1 MRIIHFCDTMAV
13 GGGIASFI
21 QNLAS
26 EQSKFNEISL
36 GVIGRDPNANT
47 INLPD
52 NIKIVEFNKSKPGF
66 SVVYPFKIFLH
77 LLLNDYEV
85 VHIHSSFLYYF
96 LSILLLHKR
105 CRFVYT
111 VHSDAVKE
119 NSSKWDK
126 KFWKIKKL
134 SFKRRWILPVTISPA
149 SKISFDNLYGMSSP
163 MVVNG
168 IKKERIFGDFIELN
182 KYRITNQTKLFIH
195 VGRIT
200 EAKNQIMLCQA
211 VSELI
216 AEGYDISLVIVG
228 VKQDTNIFSDLQS
241 FLSRRI
247 VYIGERTN
255 IKELLCEAD
264 AMCLSSIWE
273 GMPIILLESLSVG
286 CIPIC
291 TPVGGV
297 IDVVRDGYNGVLS
310 TSTSLT
316 DYKLALI
323 KFLKMDMSDL
333 NEMQKRVLESFVPY
347 DIRLTSE
354 KYMNLYTLE
363 R

>member
-1 MRIIHFCDTMAV
+1 MRIIHFCDTISV

-21 QNLAS
+21 QNLVT
-26 EQSKFNEISL
+26 EQSKCNELSL
-36 GVIGRDPNANT
+36 GVIGRN
-47 INLPD
+47 INENRIKLPESV
-52 NIKIVEFNKSKPGF
+52 KINDFNKSKPGF
-66 SVVYPFKIFLH
+66 SVIYPIKIFLH
-77 LLLNDYEV
+77 LLLSDYDV

-96 LSILLLHKR
+96 LSVLLLHKR
-105 CRFVYT
+105 YRFVYT

-126 KFWKIKKL
+126 KFWKIKQL
-134 SFKRRWILPVTISPA
+134 SFRRRWILPVTISPA
-149 SKISFDNLYGMSSP
+149 SKISFDNFYGLCSP

-168 IKKERIFGDFIELN
+168 IKNETICGDFTELK
-182 KYRITNQTKLFIH
+182 KYRITDRTKLFIH

-200 EAKNQIMLCQA
+200 EAKNQIMLCRA

-228 VKQDTNIFSDLQS
+228 VNQDTNIFSEIKS
-241 FLSRRI
+241 FLSERV
-247 VYIGERTN
+247 VYLGERTN
-255 IKELLCEAD
+255 IRELLYEAD

-286 CIPIC
+286 CVPIC
-291 TPVGGV
+291 TPVGGIV
-297 IDVVRDGYNGVLS
+297 DVVHDGYNGVLS
-310 TSTSLT
+310 TSTSLK

-323 KFLKMDMSDL
+323 KFLKMDKSDL
-333 NEMQKRVLESFVPY
+333 NIMKKRVLESFISY
-347 DIRLTSE
+347 DISLTSE
-354 KYMNLYTLE
+354 KYMILYTLE